1 MRLTGAIQS
10 PREPATS
17 RGGTAGDVEL
27 LRQSCL
33 AELDRWMFEAS
44 DWEARTVTAIADLP
58 AFRVPRARPDESAA
72 LGMLARRCHA
82 NVRRLVDGDPS
93 GAARQVTGWW
103 RLGGKYVLHSVLETE
118 NGMRCVTPAP
128 LHDDD
133 ALDFIPAP
141 RIEWREAD
149 GIRSPIATAT
159 RSARASGRIR
169 RRKWRRWTGSAAACG
184 PAWTRTTRSGP
195 TRTECRSASGQ
206 RGLRRLNA

>member
-133 ALDFIPAP
+133 ALDFIPDP

-149 GIRSPIATAT
+149 GIPVAYRDGHPIGPGVRSDPAEEMA
-159 RSARASGRIR
+159 ALDRIR
-169 RRKWRRWTGSAAACG
+169 RRL
-184 PAWTRTTRSGP
+184 RSGMDP
-195 TRTECRSASGQ
+195 YDAIRPDED
-206 RGLRRLNA
+206 